1 MIDYLAI
8 RQALETA
15 LADELGTYTFP
26 DGQITPAMAVVVG
39 KNNYPQS
46 ATPSGLE
53 CVVVVDL
60 GVGIRNLLGGDYEKT
75 WRADIVLK
83 QWDISD
89 DAKDCIDY
97 LPLVEEAIAQL
108 DNIAI
113 QPNSIKGLAS
123 DKNLQAI
130 QMLQLT
136 VFHVELYEPG

>member
-8 RQALETA
+8 RQSLEAA
-15 LADELGTYTFP
+15 LAGELGTYTFP
-26 DGQITPAMAVVVG
+26 DGQTTPAMAVVVG
-39 KNNYPQS
+39 KNYYPQS

-60 GVGIRNLLGGDYEKT
+60 GVGIKNLLNNSYEKT

-83 QWDISD
+83 QWDASD

-97 LPLVEEAIAQL
+97 LEFVEDAIAGL
-108 DNIAI
+108 DDVAI

-130 QMLQLT
+130 QVLQLT
-136 VFHVELYEPG
+136 VFHAELYEPG